1 MALKDKI
8 KVNKVSLDFNNYY
21 YYIKGVPK
29 CGKTTFARDLTLEL
43 YNKPEAGLLISVGDE
58 KGYKA
63 LDSIQAVD
71 CEDWAEFEEVVD
83 DLVEN
88 YDEYKDI
95 KLIYIDTVDEL
106 IRLAEEETCR
116 ASQRQTGKKCTLN
129 SAFGG
134 YNAGRQHITKIVT
147 EKMAL
152 LNKLYGVMCIGH
164 TKLRTIKEQGNLE
177 EFEYQ
182 MLDSNL
188 NKDFDNIFGN
198 KADIIGIVN
207 VERDVNSKTK
217 RVEDTKRYLY
227 FRNNGFV
234 NAGGRFENIVEK
246 IEFTAKNFIDAV
258 EEAIKKGIKTPMSDE
273 QFEKAKAKE
282 IEENKEKAEEFA
294 NHYIPDVDI
303 SVDDLKALIKSTGEA
318 DRKKLVAKVK
328 ELGIDM
334 KNLENEDKAKLKELD
349 KFIKSL

>member
-1 MALKDKI
+1 MGLKDRM

-164 TKLRTIKEQGNLE
+164 TKLRTIKEQGSSE

-188 NKDFDNIFGN
+188 NKDMDNIFGN

-258 EEAIKKGIKTPMSDE
+258 EDAIKKGVKTPMSDE
-273 QFEKAKAKE
+273 QFEKARAKE
-282 IEENKEKAEEFA
+282 IEENKVKAEEFA
-294 NHYIPDVDI
+294 NNYVLDVDI
-303 SVDDLKALIKSTGEA
+303 SVDDLKALIKSVGEA

-328 ELGIDM
+328 ELGIDI
-334 KNLENEDKAKLKELD
+334 KDLENEDKAKLKELD
-349 KFIKSL
+349 KFIKTL